1 MAAAVPQRLLDRFRR
16 LPSTVLSRG
25 TRKTGNMSLTSLTGH
40 DEGGELGL
48 GLELGDGP
56 RGVKSSAHAAS
67 APRPR
72 HGTADSAG
80 LDAGMLNKGI
90 VVTNEVTVTYT
101 QEERIERII
110 GF

>member
-1 MAAAVPQRLLDRFRR
+1 
-16 LPSTVLSRG
+16 
-25 TRKTGNMSLTSLTGH
+25 MSLASAT
-40 DEGGELGL
+40 DEADL

-67 APRPR
+67 GRR
-72 HGTADSAG
+72 HGSVDT
-80 LDAGMLNKGI
+80 GMLKKGI

>member
-16 LPSTVLSRG
+16 LPSTMLSRG

-40 DEGGELGL
+40 DEGELGL
-48 GLELGDGP
+48 SLELGDGP

-67 APRPR
+67 TPRR
-72 HGTADSAG
+72 HGTADSAV
-80 LDAGMLNKGI
+80 DAGMLNKGI

>member
-1 MAAAVPQRLLDRFRR
+1 MDRFDRLRR
-16 LPSTVLSRG
+16 LPSEVLSRSR
-25 TRKTGNMSLTSLTGH
+25 TRKTGNMSLSSVT
-40 DEGGELGL
+40 DETDL

-67 APRPR
+67 GHGGR
-72 HGTADSAG
+72 HAHGG
-80 LDAGMLNKGI
+80 LDSSMLNKGI

>member
-1 MAAAVPQRLLDRFRR
+1 
-16 LPSTVLSRG
+16 
-25 TRKTGNMSLTSLTGH
+25 MSLTSVTDDNDLS
-40 DEGGELGL
+40 
-48 GLELGDGP
+48 LELGDGP

-67 APRPR
+67 SGPCRGDRGGAGGGSR
-72 HGTADSAG
+72 HMHDGVDS
-80 LDAGMLNKGI
+80 GMLNKGI